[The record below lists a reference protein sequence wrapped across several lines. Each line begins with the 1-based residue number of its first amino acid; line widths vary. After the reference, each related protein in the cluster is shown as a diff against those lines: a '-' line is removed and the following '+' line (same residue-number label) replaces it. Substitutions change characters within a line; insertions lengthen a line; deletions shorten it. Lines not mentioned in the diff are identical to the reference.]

1 MMGSVPNT
9 HRVKVRL
16 QGFAGNSLWANLGWF
31 RIHGH
36 PKIVID
42 QVVAGVYF
50 VANG

>member
-1 MMGSVPNT
+1 MGEGVQ
-9 HRVKVRL
+9 VKVQVSERNWL
-16 QGFAGNSLWANLGWF
+16 RMNLRWFAVQTT
-31 RIHGH
+31 